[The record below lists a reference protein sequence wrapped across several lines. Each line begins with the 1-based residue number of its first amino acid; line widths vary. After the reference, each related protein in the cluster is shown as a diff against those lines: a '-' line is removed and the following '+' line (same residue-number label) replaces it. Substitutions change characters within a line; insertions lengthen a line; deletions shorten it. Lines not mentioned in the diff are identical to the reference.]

1 MSKPFVVDKASLGK
15 VLNLGDLAGNGVNVS
30 ICFQPGAGAVV
41 VKTIPERVIQA
52 IKDEAR
58 DQRDLHKKG
67 TMIGNTQ
74 RHWMPLISMP
84 AEMWEQWKQELGEPK
99 HNMGAWKK
107 RLNSNEYKDLRTSDR
122 SV

>member
-1 MSKPFVVDKASLGK
+1 M
-15 VLNLGDLAGNGVNVS
+15 
-30 ICFQPGAGAVV
+30 
-41 VKTIPERVIQA
+41 KTIPERVIQA

-84 AEMWEQWKQELGEPK
+84 TAMMEQWKQELGEPK
-99 HNMGAWKK
+99 HNMKAWKK
-107 RLNSNEYKDLRTSDR
+107 RINSNEYKDLRTSDR
-122 SV
+122 RI